1 MELTQ
6 STPLSMN
13 TFNLDNFTKQAVS
26 DLGSLA
32 VGRQSVINLIP
43 FIPGMGLLTSLKNG
57 AQDLNSQ
64 GIRHGVLELLDAQ
77 SLLDFQTRLDVKNAE
92 SGARHDKPQIVII
105 DGAQSTADE
114 ETRAALVDFLKETA
128 QHASVWYVGT
138 DVEALTKA
146 LPEQTR
152 RFGLVARSRISTSA
166 LPEKNNVVPIRP
178 QTP

>member
-1 MELTQ
+1 MEPTQ

-32 VGRQSVINLIP
+32 VGRRSVINLIP
-43 FIPGMGLLTSLKNG
+43 FIPGMGLLASLKDG
-57 AQDLNSQ
+57 AQNLDSQ
-64 GIRHGVLELLDAQ
+64 GISHDVVELLDAQ
-77 SLLDFQTRLDVKNAE
+77 SLSDFKNRPDIKNTE
-92 SGARHDKPQIVII
+92 SGAKHEKPQIVII
-105 DGAQSTADE
+105 DGAQSAADE

-128 QHASVWYVGT
+128 KHASVWYVGT

-146 LPEQTR
+146 LPEQSR
-152 RFGLVARSRISTSA
+152 RFGLVARSRISASA